1 MADPLLPALFLIA
14 CNAQMQIA
22 PGEPFMLEMY
32 VMLQLVRSPLQAMAR
47 LLMCKSLSV
56 ATSGRLRCCSCTG
69 VTTPELD

>member
-1 MADPLLPALFLIA
+1 
-14 CNAQMQIA
+14 
-22 PGEPFMLEMY
+22 MLEMY